1 VVELFGCLDAAG
13 AHIDPVPPRPPAV
26 RALVARLAAAEDLL
40 YRAAA
45 GRDRELLAGALD
57 ALPLPWTDAARSAA
71 RADLLD
77 CICLPP
83 SSIPDIGSRR

>member
-1 VVELFGCLDAAG
+1 
-13 AHIDPVPPRPPAV
+13 V

-45 GRDRELLAGALD
+45 NRDRALLGAALD
-57 ALPLPWTDAARSAA
+57 ALPLPWSDAARGAA

-83 SSIPDIGSRR
+83 SSIPAIESRQ